1 MLRLAA
7 ACSCALALA
16 PQAMPAQ
23 TAAVIHF
30 SDAHLHLNDLA
41 LSVRLM
47 DQLGVDRAIVL
58 AGHNIGNVQLLEAA
72 RRWPGRLF
80 PFLSV
85 SPEHREFRAA
95 WEADDA
101 RLNPMIDSAL
111 AAGGYFGIGEI
122 SVTHF
127 PSQGFPEADFDP
139 NGRTMRGLLLAARKY
154 RLPIMMHVEIT
165 RLRELEA
172 VLAAFRD
179 VTIIWAHGGYTQLFL
194 AQRLLDAHPNLIYE
208 LSARTWARHPR
219 SPDYTIFEN
228 ETTVWAEW
236 VALIEAK
243 PTRFIVGTD
252 AAGRSEER
260 DRANLDRVRLLLRQL
275 SPETQR
281 LVARANLDR
290 LLHLSTDAGH

>member
-1 MLRLAA
+1 MLRLAVT
-7 ACSCALALA
+7 CFCAIALGSHA
-16 PQAMPAQ
+16 VKAQ
-23 TAAVIHF
+23 TAHAIQF
-30 SDAHLHLNDLA
+30 SDAHLHLNDPA

-47 DQLGVDRAIVL
+47 DQLGIDRAVVL
-58 AGHNIGNVQLLEAA
+58 AGRSASNVQLLEAA

-101 RLNPMIDSAL
+101 RLNPIVDSAL

-127 PSQGFPEADFDP
+127 PTQGFPEADFDP
-139 NGRTMRGLLLAARKY
+139 NGRTMRGLFLAARKY
-154 RLPIMMHVEIT
+154 RLPIMLHVEIT
-165 RLRELEA
+165 RLREFEA
-172 VLAAFRD
+172 LLTAFRD
-179 VTIIWAHGGYTQLFL
+179 VTVIWAHGGYTQLFL

-260 DRANLDRVRLLLRQL
+260 DRANLERVRLLLRHL

-281 LVARANLDR
+281 LVARGNLDR
-290 LLHLSTDAGH
+290 LLQLQADSGH